1 MSSTGVRHDVGSSR
15 TVPVERPLV
24 VSPGWVPLVLS
35 GLLVVVAAAAAG
47 FSLFVPALL
56 SGAEVTRGNLRGTAL
71 VMLVVALPVLVASVI
86 STVRGSARGLVVWLG
101 TLGYLLYQAVLFCF
115 ATPLNSLFLTYV
127 GYLGLSLW
135 SLVAVLRATD
145 LDGFGARLSSGM
157 PARPVAGVALGL
169 AVLNALAW
177 LAPIVPAVLGPD
189 PSTLVGDTGLLT
201 NPVYVQDLAVWLPLL
216 AAAAVAAWR
225 RRTWGLLVTGAMLV
239 MFVLES
245 VGIATDQ
252 WFGSLADPTS
262 GSASMSAVPVFAV
275 LALVLAV
282 PVVWYLRHVDGAPT
296 R

>member
-1 MSSTGVRHDVGSSR
+1 MRSDVGSGR
-15 TVPVERPLV
+15 PVPVERPLV
-24 VSPGWVPLVLS
+24 VRPGWVPLVLS

-71 VMLVVALPVLVASVI
+71 VVLVALPVLVASVI

-115 ATPLNSLFLTYV
+115 ATPLNSLFLAYI

-135 SLVAVLRATD
+135 SLVTLLRATD
-145 LDGFGARLSSGM
+145 LDGFGARLSPGM
-157 PARPVAGVALGL
+157 PARPIAGVALGL
-169 AVLNALAW
+169 AVLNTVAW

-216 AAAAVAAWR
+216 TAAAVATWR

-245 VGIATDQ
+245 AGIATDQ
-252 WFGSLADPTS
+252 WFGSQADPTS

-282 PVVWYLRHVDGAPT
+282 PVVWYLRHVDRAPI